1 MAYDALVFDIDGTL
15 WNTTQ
20 PVAAAWNQVA
30 QADGGLPTVSA
41 ADIEGVMGLT
51 HEEAFAKLLPG
62 LSAQKKEEAA
72 QKFYEREVKM
82 LHGRYLYPGVAEGI
96 AALAEKFPLYLVS
109 NCQTD
114 YLERFRSLSGLGH
127 FFKDAECYG
136 NTRLPKGDSL
146 SMLLRRNHLSRSAYL
161 GDTAGDQIAARQ
173 AGSDFYHVTYGF
185 GSPAQEC
192 MGFDNFTQVREFFLG
207 LV

>member
-15 WNTTQ
+15 WDTTQ
-20 PVAAAWNQVA
+20 PVVRAWNQVA
-30 QADGGLPTVSA
+30 AENTGVPSITTQ
-41 ADIEGVMGLT
+41 DIEGVMGLT

-62 LSAQKKEEAA
+62 LSAEKKVEAA
-72 QKFYEREVKM
+72 EKFYDREVKM
-82 LHGRYLYPGVAEGI
+82 LHGNYLYKGVAEGI

-109 NCQTD
+109 NCQVD
-114 YLERFRSLSGLGH
+114 YLTRFQTLSGLGH

-136 NTRLPKGDSL
+136 NTRKPKGDSL
-146 SMLLRRNHLSRSAYL
+146 SMLLRRNKISKSAYV

-173 AGSDFYHVTYGF
+173 AGSDFYHVSYGF
-185 GSPAQEC
+185 GSPANDC
-192 MGFDNFTQVREFFLG
+192 LGFSDFTQVRDFFLS